1 MAKINE
7 IKSVLTGMTPKPPVT
22 VADTGKEIVIKSP
35 IKKEATKV
43 RDELGNFLA
52 TLKEGKD
59 FGYLPN
65 IPKPVLFKS
74 GALRILQFL
83 KCSYEI
89 TLVDKTIIP
98 AEKLISYT
106 VSVTILTADGKQVG
120 QALGSTN
127 SLEAKFARSGFSAD
141 NMLVS
146 MATKRALIS
155 AVKAIIATYRRNVIA
170 TN

>member
-1 MAKINE
+1 MAKLNE
-7 IKSVLTGMTPKPPVT
+7 IKSVLSGMANKPPVA
-22 VADTGKEIVIKSP
+22 VADTGKETAIKSP

-59 FGYLPN
+59 FGYIPN
-65 IPKPVLFKS
+65 IPKPVLFKQ
-74 GALRILQFL
+74 GALRILNFL
-83 KCSYEI
+83 KCSYEVA
-89 TLVDKTIIP
+89 LVDKTIIP

-106 VSVTILTADGKQVG
+106 VCVTVLSAEGKQVG

-127 SLEAKFARSGFSAD
+127 SLESKFAKSGFSSD

-146 MATKRALIS
+146 MATKRALI
-155 AVKAIIATYRRNVIA
+155 AVVKEIINSIPR
-170 TN
+170 